1 MGKYDYQPTY
11 SYMKA
16 KTQNMVLEDFYFS
29 LLLLADEMMFT
40 YDNIP
45 ESISPKF
52 LEDYL
57 NISGSA
63 GIVRDGSG
71 GYLVCPYPSRAA
83 MPDLDQYGDGMH
95 LEGCTMNG
103 KTLSGTIGKDAVIIY
118 NNSARGRQWDIMT
131 DATAFSD
138 IDKSAAI
145 NVLFAR
151 YAPLYTVPNDT
162 VKMGMKQVIE
172 NVIAGNPD
180 IVVSANVYEA
190 LSADQGD
197 GVKQLEITRPEKIQ
211 YIQYLSRYY
220 DDMMKRHFSRRGL
233 SIRTGSKAA
242 QQSVEEI
249 NGLDSV
255 SWYMPLNKLKA
266 RQDGFKVFNEI
277 FGENVVVRFS
287 EIWKQEYYAY
297 ILRLMKEDAEEEK
310 AAAEDAAAAE
320 GTEEEGAANE
330 DTAVNGSDTE

>member
-1 MGKYDYQPTY
+1 MGKYDYEPSY

-16 KTQNMVLEDFYFS
+16 KTQNMVREDFYFS
-29 LLLLADEMMFT
+29 SLLLADEMMFE
-40 YDNIP
+40 YDNLP

-63 GIVRDGSG
+63 GITRDGSG

-83 MPDLDQYGDGMH
+83 MPDIDQYGDGMH

-103 KTLSGTIGKDAVIIY
+103 KTLSGTIGKDAAIIY

-145 NVLFAR
+145 NVIFAR
-151 YAPLYTVPNDT
+151 YAPLYTAPNDSIKT
-162 VKMGMKQVIE
+162 AMKQVVE
-172 NVIAGNPD
+172 NIVVGNPD
-180 IVVSANVYEA
+180 IVVSENVYGA
-190 LSADQGD
+190 LTAGQGD

-220 DDMMKRHFSRRGL
+220 DDIMKRHFSRRGL

-242 QQSVEEI
+242 QQSVDEI

-266 RQDGFKVFNEI
+266 RQDGFDVFNRI
-277 FGENVVVRFS
+277 FNENVKVRFS
-287 EIWKQEYYAY
+287 DIWDQEYAAY
-297 ILRLMKEDAEEEK
+297 QLRLLKEDAKDEET
-310 AAAEDAAAAE
+310 AAESIDAADEQKEVNENEEAPAAE
-320 GTEEEGAANE
+320 T
-330 DTAVNGSDTE
+330 DPQ